1 MSKQSFK
8 KVILF
13 IVSVIIVFIMFGLFK
28 NLFSK
33 PDDEALVE
41 AIRGGAFL
49 VDVRT
54 AGEFASGS
62 ASGAVNIP
70 LDEIASR
77 IHEFKNK
84 KTIIVFCRSGNRSGQ
99 AKSILERHGFT
110 NVLNG
115 GTWGHVA
122 SLQ

>member
-13 IVSVIIVFIMFGLFK
+13 VVSVIIVFIMFGLFK
-28 NLFSK
+28 NFFSK
-33 PDDEALVE
+33 PDDEALVK

-70 LDEIASR
+70 LDEIVSR

-84 KTIIVFCRSGNRSGQ
+84 ETIIVFCRSGNRSGQ
-99 AKSILERHGFT
+99 VYFAHKPRAVRRDYGI
-110 NVLNG
+110 
-115 GTWGHVA
+115 
-122 SLQ
+122 

>member
-1 MSKQSFK
+1 
-8 KVILF
+8 
-13 IVSVIIVFIMFGLFK
+13 MFGLFK
-28 NLFSK
+28 NFFSK
-33 PDDEALVE
+33 PDDEALVK

-70 LDEIASR
+70 LDEIVSR

-84 KTIIVFCRSGNRSGQ
+84 ETIIVFCRSGNRSSQ
-99 AKSILERHGFT
+99 AKSLLERHGFT

-115 GTWGHVA
+115 GTWDHVA